1 MVNIRC
7 HLNKIAVVL
16 CALAVTVLLTL
27 HISAQGNNV
36 IFACYKNNSGALRW
50 VSTANQCT
58 TQETE
63 ISWNVV
69 GPQGPQGFR
78 GPQGEQGQQGIQGL
92 QGPPGPQGAPGIG
105 VLRVIDS
112 NNVDVGRYEEGR
124 IIRFVP
130 SINRRLY
137 FRADMSGFIASS
149 MSFVYASTDC
159 TGFAQPNVNLGDDFQ
174 ALVPFALL
182 DGATFYYATGPSQPF
197 VFNSRKSSSGQC
209 TQTSETNNLTPFATF
224 PVSSLGVT
232 PPFRLV
238 E

>member
-7 HLNKIAVVL
+7 YLNKIVLVL
-16 CALAVTVLLTL
+16 CILAVTIVLTL
-27 HISAQGNNV
+27 HISAQGNSV
-36 IFACYKNNSGALRW
+36 IFACYKNNTGALRW
-50 VSTANQCT
+50 VSSSNQCAP
-58 TQETE
+58 QETE

-69 GPQGPQGFR
+69 GPQGPQGVQ
-78 GPQGEQGQQGIQGL
+78 GPPGQQGIQGL
-92 QGPPGPQGAPGIG
+92 QGPPGPQGVPGFG
-105 VLRVIDS
+105 VLRVMDS
-112 NNVDVGRYEEGR
+112 NNVDVGKYEEGR

-130 SINRRLY
+130 AINRRLY
-137 FRADMSGFIASS
+137 FRADTNGFISSS
-149 MSFVYASTDC
+149 MAFVYASTDC
-159 TGFAQPNVNLGDDFQ
+159 TGFAQPNVNLADDFQ

-182 DGATFYYATGPSQPF
+182 DGTTFYYATGPSQPF
-197 VFNSRKSSSGQC
+197 AYNSRKSQSGQC